1 MACEPRSDS
10 RPRNPQA
17 FNSVLDSQAA
27 IEQARRSVWVGQ
39 PLQGL
44 VQACA
49 ARQLQPDGDAQVLVE
64 RLVRQECEN
73 DPRYYAS
80 QAEIWFQ
87 VGHVREL
94 TQDYHAAKE
103 AYERVLDEN
112 AAHAKAL
119 QQLGWLY
126 HNIPHFSAPY
136 GSAPPHGGAAA
147 AAAAGGGGAAAAAA
161 ADSGAGAN
169 QEIAVKY
176 LQRSIEANPSDDQAW
191 YLLGRCYM
199 TQREYTKAHK
209 AYERAVNIND
219 SDPTYWCSIGV
230 LYYYNQQFHD
240 ALDTYSRA
248 LQLNPEL
255 SEIWC
260 VNLPCDF
267 LQRRCRCRRRC
278 SYRCKRS

>member
-1 MACEPRSDS
+1 M
-10 RPRNPQA
+10 
-17 FNSVLDSQAA
+17 LDSQAA
-27 IEQARRSVWVGQ
+27 IEHSHRAAWTGQ
-39 PLQGL
+39 PHHVLA
-44 VQACA
+44 QACA
-49 ARQLQPDGDAQVLVE
+49 ARQLQPEGDPYVLVE
-64 RLVRQECEN
+64 RLVRVECEQ

-80 QAEIWFQ
+80 KAEIWFQ

-103 AYERVLDEN
+103 AYEHVLDEN
-112 AAHAKAL
+112 PSHAKAL
-119 QQLGWLY
+119 QQLGWLH
-126 HNIPHFSAPY
+126 HNIQSFSMPSTAQSAY
-136 GSAPPHGGAAA
+136 GGIASAPPNGATGAAA
-147 AAAAGGGGAAAAAA
+147 VDPAVVT
-161 ADSGAGAN
+161 AN

-176 LQRSIEANPSDDQAW
+176 LQRSIEANPADDQAW

-255 SEIWC
+255 SEIW
-260 VNLPCDF
+260 
-267 LQRRCRCRRRC
+267 
-278 SYRCKRS
+278 

>member
-1 MACEPRSDS
+1 MVLLVAQQHQHPCPQHLNLTVRLSQQ
-10 RPRNPQA
+10 QA
-17 FNSVLDSQAA
+17 FNAVLDSQAS
-27 IEQARRSVWVGQ
+27 IEQSYRSAWTGQ
-39 PLQGL
+39 PQHVLA
-44 VQACA
+44 QACV
-49 ARQLQPDGDAQVLVE
+49 ARQMQPEGNPHVLVE
-64 RLVRQECEN
+64 RLVRVECEK

-80 QAEIWFQ
+80 KAEIWFQ

-103 AYERVLDEN
+103 AYEHVLDEN
-112 AAHAKAL
+112 PAHAKAL

-126 HNIPHFSAPY
+126 HNIPNFSAQPVAQPAY
-136 GSAPPHGGAAA
+136 SGVIPGQPNGGAAPA
-147 AAAAGGGGAAAAAA
+147 AAAVDPLVVA
-161 ADSGAGAN
+161 AN
-169 QEIAVKY
+169 QELAVKY
-176 LQRSIEANPSDDQAW
+176 LQRSIEANPADDQAW

-255 SEIWC
+255 SEIW
-260 VNLPCDF
+260 
-267 LQRRCRCRRRC
+267 
-278 SYRCKRS
+278 